1 LKKIDKELATGKVE
15 GKRRWYINGQGDAMV
30 VIANAGEFWMG
41 DGPERH
47 RQKIGRSFAVASK
60 EVTVEQF
67 LRFRKGHQYSKPS
80 ASTPDCPIND
90 VTWYDAAAYC
100 NWLSEQEGIAKDQ
113 WCYELNKDG
122 NYAEGMRMARN
133 YLQRTGYR
141 LPTEAEW
148 EYVCRA
154 GSETAYS
161 FGEPA
166 ADLLAKYAWYRGNS
180 PHQSQSVATQRPN
193 EFGVFDMHGN
203 AEERTQSAYKE
214 VGESDGGMTRDEN
227 EDNTD
232 IKNTVSRVLRG
243 GSFNDNAV
251 NVRSAIRA
259 WDVPADHLI
268 HVGFRPA
275 RTFTP

>member
-1 LKKIDKELATGKVE
+1 
-15 GKRRWYINGQGDAMV
+15 MV

-41 DGPERH
+41 EWWERH
-47 RQKIGRSFAVASK
+47 RMRIGRSFAVASK

-67 LRFRKGHQYSKPS
+67 LRFRKGHQYSKQS
-80 ASTPDCPIND
+80 APMPDCPVNC

-122 NYAEGMRMARN
+122 KYAEGMRMAPN

-148 EYVCRA
+148 EYACLA

-166 ADLLAKYAWYRGNS
+166 DLLAKYAWYGLNS
-180 PHQSQSVATQRPN
+180 PDQSQSVGTLRPN
-193 EFGVFDMHGN
+193 EYGVFDMHGN
-203 AEERTQSAYKE
+203 VDEWTQSASKE
-214 VGESDGGMTRDEN
+214 VGKSEGEMIREDN

-232 IKNTVSRVLRG
+232 IKNTVGRVSHG
-243 GSFNDNAV
+243 GSFGDVASSA
-251 NVRSAIRA
+251 RSANRA
-259 WDVPADHLI
+259 MSVPINLSNGD
-268 HVGFRPA
+268 GFRPV
-275 RTFTP
+275 RTFPP